1 LFRAN
6 GLKMGYKIQIL
17 LIKRIL
23 LELTGD
29 KKTVEHILSD
39 NSNRKLIIDLIDK
52 GIHSALIAE
61 KLSETAIVS
70 KNKDI

>member
-1 LFRAN
+1 
-6 GLKMGYKIQIL
+6 MGYKIQIL